1 MDKFVV
7 EVKQPEGVG
16 VLAMN
21 EHIATAVRRWG
32 GGGPSDDP
40 FFDIG
45 DVVCRKVLPGRELLA
60 EDRLRRLE
68 KTLSTMERELKEK
81 TELLFRLEQ
90 EVKVLKNDERI
101 GAWHSVFATL
111 REEVPGFTDKAGTGE
126 QCAILAIRELAA
138 FRRQQD
144 WHRTLTQV
152 AEGMGHRW
160 QALRD
165 LCTWTHALCRQQP

>member
-1 MDKFVV
+1 MDTN
-7 EVKQPEGVG
+7 
-16 VLAMN
+16 L
-21 EHIATAVRRWG
+21 
-32 GGGPSDDP
+32 
-40 FFDIG
+40 G
-45 DVVCRKVLPGRELLA
+45 DVRGHLARVIEANQDPDGLCEDALA
-60 EDRLRRLE
+60 EIKRQDARVHQLE
-68 KTLSTMERELKEK
+68 KTLSTTERELKEK

-90 EVKVLKNDERI
+90 EVKVLENDERI

-126 QCAILAIRELAA
+126 QCAVLAIRELAA